1 MSKQSQWLT
10 VQDLIELLL
19 TMPQDAKIVVD
30 NCDIFEP
37 GFYYAT
43 RDSIES
49 FTSDG
54 EDQVIIGTNH
64 NTRSL

>member
-1 MSKQSQWLT
+1 MTKSQWLR

-19 TMPQDAKIVVD
+19 TMPQDAKIVVY

-37 GFYYAT
+37 GSYYAT

-49 FTSDG
+49 YTSDG
-54 EDQVIIGTNH
+54 EKQVMIGTNY
-64 NTRSL
+64 NTQSL

>member
-1 MSKQSQWLT
+1 MGNKSQWLSVKDIIT
-10 VQDLIELLL
+10 LLL
-19 TMPQDAKIVVD
+19 TMPQDAMIVVD
-30 NCDIFEP
+30 NCDIFES
-37 GFYYAT
+37 GTYYAT

-54 EDQVIIGTNH
+54 EDQVVIGTNY

>member
-1 MSKQSQWLT
+1 MIKSQWLR

-19 TMPQDAKIVVD
+19 TMPQDAKIVVY

-37 GFYYAT
+37 GCYYAT

-49 FTSDG
+49 YTSDG
-54 EDQVIIGTNH
+54 EKQVMIGTNY
-64 NTRSL
+64 NTQSL